1 MILGIDCSEGLNL
14 IFFDKKKIIYKYKN
28 NKITNTS
35 EVLIT
40 KVENSLK
47 KIKKNYNNISKIII
61 INGPGSFTGIRCSV
75 TFAKMMKI
83 SLSIPIYGYTK
94 FELVNFFLN
103 SKSKNKNI
111 KKSIFLYY
119 QGEDFFYTRYEN
131 NKCISKPEILNISQ
145 YNFDNYKN
153 DLIISDNELFFD
165 NPKIKKIIKK
175 YETKSIFDYKLEN
188 IMELDKFYFQKKYIP
203 QPIYVKNFF

>member
-14 IFFDKKKIIYKYKN
+14 IFFDKKKILYKYKN
-28 NKITNTS
+28 NKIINTS

-47 KIKKNYNNISKIII
+47 KIKKNYNDISKIII

-94 FELVNFFLN
+94 FELVNYFLN

-119 QGEDFFYTRYEN
+119 QGEDFFYSRYKN
-131 NKCISKPEILNISQ
+131 YKCISKPEILNITQ
-145 YNFDNYKN
+145 YNFDNCKN
-153 DLIISDNELFFD
+153 DLIISDNKLFFD
-165 NPKIKKIIKK
+165 YPKIKKNRKK
-175 YETKSIFDYKLEN
+175 SEIESIFNYKLEN

>member
-1 MILGIDCSEGLNL
+1 MILGIDCSEGINL
-14 IFFDKKKIIYKYKN
+14 IFFDKKKILYKYKN

-35 EVLIT
+35 EVLVT

-103 SKSKNKNI
+103 LKSTNKNI

-119 QGEDFFYTRYEN
+119 QGEDFFHTRYEN
-131 NKCISKPEILNISQ
+131 YKCISKPEILNVSQ
-145 YNFDNYKN
+145 CNFDNYKN

-165 NPKIKKIIKK
+165 YPKIKKIIKK

-188 IMELDKFYFQKKYIP
+188 IMELDQFYFQKKYIP

>member
-1 MILGIDCSEGLNL
+1 
-14 IFFDKKKIIYKYKN
+14 
-28 NKITNTS
+28 
-35 EVLIT
+35 
-40 KVENSLK
+40 
-47 KIKKNYNNISKIII
+47 
-61 INGPGSFTGIRCSV
+61 
-75 TFAKMMKI
+75 MMKI

-131 NKCISKPEILNISQ
+131 NKCISKPEILNISK

-165 NPKIKKIIKK
+165 NPKIKK
-175 YETKSIFDYKLEN
+175 KL
-188 IMELDKFYFQKKYIP
+188 L
-203 QPIYVKNFF
+203 KNMKPKAFSTINWKISWN

>member
-14 IFFDKKKIIYKYKN
+14 IFFDKKKIFYKYKN

-35 EVLIT
+35 EVLVT

-119 QGEDFFYTRYEN
+119 QGEDFFHTRYEDY
-131 NKCISKPEILNISQ
+131 KCISKPEILNISQ

-188 IMELDKFYFQKKYIP
+188 IMELDQFYFQKKYIP

>member
-14 IFFDKKKIIYKYKN
+14 IFFDKKKIFYKYKN

-35 EVLIT
+35 EVLVT

-111 KKSIFLYY
+111 KKSIFL
-119 QGEDFFYTRYEN
+119 
-131 NKCISKPEILNISQ
+131 
-145 YNFDNYKN
+145 
-153 DLIISDNELFFD
+153 
-165 NPKIKKIIKK
+165 
-175 YETKSIFDYKLEN
+175 
-188 IMELDKFYFQKKYIP
+188 
-203 QPIYVKNFF
+203 

>member
-14 IFFDKKKIIYKYKN
+14 IFFDKKKILYKYKN

-35 EVLIT
+35 EVLVT
-40 KVENSLK
+40 KIENSLK
-47 KIKKNYNNISKIII
+47 KIKKDYDNISKIII

-83 SLSIPIYGYTK
+83 SLSVPIYGYTK
-94 FELVNFFLN
+94 FELVDFFSN
-103 SKSKNKNI
+103 SKSTNKNI

-119 QGEDFFYTRYEN
+119 QGEDFFYSRYEN
-131 NKCISKPEILNISQ
+131 YKCISKPEILNISHH
-145 YNFDNYKN
+145 NFDNYKN
-153 DLIISDNELFFD
+153 DLIISDNKIFFD
-165 NPKIKKIIKK
+165 HPKIKKNTKK
-175 YETKSIFDYKLEN
+175 YEIKRIFNYKLEN
-188 IMELDKFYFQKKYIP
+188 IVELDKFYFQKKYIP

>member
-14 IFFDKKKIIYKYKN
+14 IFFDKKKILYKYKN
-28 NKITNTS
+28 NKIINTS

-47 KIKKNYNNISKIII
+47 KIKKNYNDISKIII

-94 FELVNFFLN
+94 FELVNYFLN

-119 QGEDFFYTRYEN
+119 QGEDFFYSRYEN
-131 NKCISKPEILNISQ
+131 YKCISNPEILNISQ
-145 YNFDNYKN
+145 YNSDNYKN
-153 DLIISDNELFFD
+153 DLIISDNKLFFD
-165 NPKIKKIIKK
+165 YSKIIKNHK
-175 YETKSIFDYKLEN
+175 KSEIESIFNYKLEN